1 MKNNEILYIDTKKLS
16 TNILILFVSTE
27 FLFLIFDITINYN
40 KLIHYG
46 PMRRLFNI
54 AREDSLSSWFMSAQ
68 TLITAL
74 VLWLI
79 VYIHLKLY
87 TSGTYV
93 KVGWFI
99 LAIFFTYMA
108 ADDGAAIHERLGS
121 TFELLARDAQAG
133 NMFYFINSF
142 PSYIWQ
148 IVVLPF
154 FAAMGIF
161 MLVFLWKIFR
171 LDMMMY
177 KILLAFSFLGIAVIL
192 DFMEG
197 LSIDSAYN
205 IYNYVMDVFNV
216 NLKMVEHFSRAIEE
230 LFEMIGITLFLV
242 VFIEYIGK
250 IREKPI
256 KIYL

>member
-1 MKNNEILYIDTKKLS
+1 MKNDEIIDINTKQLS
-16 TNILILFVSTE
+16 TNILILFIGTE
-27 FLFLIFDITINYN
+27 LMFLILDITINYN
-40 KLIHYG
+40 KLVHYG

-68 TLITAL
+68 TLVAAM

-87 TSGTYV
+87 NSESYI
-93 KVGWFI
+93 KIGWFI

-121 TFELLARDAQAG
+121 TFELMAKDADS
-133 NMFYFINSF
+133 NDFYYLINSF
-142 PSYIWQ
+142 PSYVWQ

-154 FAAMGIF
+154 FAGMGIF
-161 MLVFLWKIFR
+161 MLIFLWRLFR
-171 LDMMMY
+171 LNMMMY
-177 KILLAFSFLGIAVIL
+177 KILLAFSFLGIAVVL

-197 LSIDSAYN
+197 LSIDSTYN
-205 IYNYVMDVFNV
+205 IYTYVMSTFDVH
-216 NLKMVEHFSRAIEE
+216 LKMVEHFSRAIEE

-250 IREKPI
+250 IRDKPI